1 MRYRW
6 KFLGENL
13 GGPVLSLF
21 TLSSIPPPLKPH
33 TINRIDLLL
42 PDGTKYYKIKSL
54 EEETV
59 SVLEE
64 AGYSFFSFCEWLP
77 CYPTSVKDRKDL
89 IHSIISMTK
98 KNFG

>member
-1 MRYRW
+1 MKVLGR
-6 KFLGENL
+6 KF
-13 GGPVLSLF
+13 GGSSSLPHHPLIY
-21 TLSSIPPPLKPH
+21 TPSLKPH

-64 AGYSFFSFCEWLP
+64 AGYSFFSFCE
-77 CYPTSVKDRKDL
+77 
-89 IHSIISMTK
+89 
-98 KNFG
+98 